1 MEFKIFSILLKH
13 GSDHLSVI
21 FRFASLSFKEKL
33 SCLSDDRKKKVFLK
47 INVVKNT
54 KNENRDLTE
63 SKWK

>member
-1 MEFKIFSILLKH
+1 MTE
-13 GSDHLSVI
+13 
-21 FRFASLSFKEKL
+21 
-33 SCLSDDRKKKVFLK
+33 KKKIFLK